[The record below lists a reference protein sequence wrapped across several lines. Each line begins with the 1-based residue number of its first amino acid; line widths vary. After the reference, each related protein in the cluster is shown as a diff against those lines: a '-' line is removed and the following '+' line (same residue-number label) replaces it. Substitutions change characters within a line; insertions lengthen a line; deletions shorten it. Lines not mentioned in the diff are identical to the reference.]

1 MAKVTKP
8 LLYYD
13 VVKRAWV
20 MTDKGGRSI
29 FELPQRFNPPMVDTQ
44 EGDPGRQ
51 MYLQRTHRGTITAG
65 KSLTGLMIAQ
75 TFKGTGNSGN
85 LDGAEIKVRGDS
97 TDTAFDV
104 DGMRAIV
111 ANCDAKKTDVSGIAR
126 GIEAVLENSNG
137 GTITEARCI
146 NAKIQT
152 SGGLTTGYVGYFEG
166 HSAVYADYGLYIRYC
181 DIGLFINAAAVTTAI
196 EISGT
201 LAATSTRALKS
212 LVIQAT
218 PNHGDGYGVHEFDLT
233 PSGQAGGH
241 FSCISCW
248 INIVSGVTLNAG
260 GAFVTPRN
268 DGVYQAS
275 GSTVTGAKIVFG
287 GRMQAILNASSGWQQ
302 LTVWSIHSNQT
313 ITALIEAGSI
323 TYLGF
328 VSGTSGAATGSIP
341 FSVDSNGGVKYIR
354 VYDAT

>member
-1 MAKVTKP
+1 MALPHIKW
-8 LLYYD
+8 D
-13 VVKRAWV
+13 SRAHVWK
-20 MTDKGGRSI
+20 MTDKTQSSI
-29 FELPQRFNPPMVDTQ
+29 FELPTLMRPPNTDTILGNPD
-44 EGDPGRQ
+44 RQ
-51 MYLQRTHRGTITAG
+51 MYLQRTHIGEITAG
-65 KSLTGLMIAQ
+65 KSLTGLMVSQ
-75 TFKGTGNSGN
+75 TFKGTANSGN
-85 LDGAEIKVRGDS
+85 VDGAEIKARGDS
-97 TDTAFDV
+97 TDTAFDL
-104 DGMRAIV
+104 DGIRAIV
-111 ANCDAKKTDVSGIAR
+111 ANCDTKKTDISGIAR
-126 GIEAVLENSNG
+126 GIEAVLENSAG
-137 GTITEARCI
+137 GTITEARAI
-146 NAKIQT
+146 NAKIQA
-152 SGGLTTGYVGYFEG
+152 SGAVTTGYVGYFEG
-166 HSAVYADYGLYIRYC
+166 HSAVYADYGVYIRYC
-181 DIGLFINAAAVTTAI
+181 DIGLYVNAAAVTTAI

-212 LVIQAT
+212 VITQAT

-233 PSGQAGGH
+233 PSGTAGGH

-268 DGVYQAS
+268 DGIYQAS
-275 GSTVTGAKIVFG
+275 SSTVTGAKIVFG
-287 GRMQAILNASSGWQQ
+287 GRMQAILNASSGWSQ

-341 FSVDSNGGVKYIR
+341 FTVDSNGGVKYIR